1 LTGGN
6 VSIWQRTLTIGATFA
21 LLTATVLLIYAQQ
34 PADPPTPTGSEP
46 PLFLAVDVAPPGTP
60 TLRTIYTF
68 APPNGA
74 IPNGLVIGKGG
85 VLYGTASAVF
95 SLTPPASP
103 GSAWTEVVLYD
114 GFTNCGEFCSTGVV
128 IGNGGVLYGATET
141 GGMNSCLEG
150 CGTVFSVSPPASPG
164 GAWTEAV
171 LYSFE
176 GATDGF
182 GPNGVVISKSGVLY
196 GTTSGGGTGTACYG
210 GCGTVFSLTPPA
222 SPGGLWSKAVLHN
235 FGGRDGQYPSAP
247 VVIGSGGVLYGTA
260 SYGGTG
266 SCPGVSGGCG
276 TVFSLRPPASLGG
289 PWTERV
295 LHSFTNTGD
304 GYEPIA
310 GLVIGSGG
318 VLYGTTARGGTIFG
332 GTVFSLTPPASPGGL
347 WTEAVVHSFT
357 GAPDGQYPSAPVVIG
372 SNVVLYG
379 TELGGSPTCAA
390 YECGTVFSLTPPA
403 ALGSEWT
410 EAVLYSF
417 TGGKTGGQPLAG
429 VVITKSGV
437 LYGTTEYGGN
447 AYYCIEGCGTVFALK
462 P

>member
-1 LTGGN
+1 M
-6 VSIWQRTLTIGATFA
+6 
-21 LLTATVLLIYAQQ
+21 
-34 PADPPTPTGSEP
+34 
-46 PLFLAVDVAPPGTP
+46 
-60 TLRTIYTF
+60 
-68 APPNGA
+68 
-74 IPNGLVIGKGG
+74 
-85 VLYGTASAVF
+85 
-95 SLTPPASP
+95 
-103 GSAWTEVVLYD
+103 
-114 GFTNCGEFCSTGVV
+114 V

-247 VVIGSGGVLYGTA
+247 VVIGSHGVLYGT
-260 SYGGTG
+260 
-266 SCPGVSGGCG
+266 
-276 TVFSLRPPASLGG
+276 
-289 PWTERV
+289 
-295 LHSFTNTGD
+295 
-304 GYEPIA
+304 
-310 GLVIGSGG
+310 
-318 VLYGTTARGGTIFG
+318 
-332 GTVFSLTPPASPGGL
+332 
-347 WTEAVVHSFT
+347 
-357 GAPDGQYPSAPVVIG
+357 
-372 SNVVLYG
+372 